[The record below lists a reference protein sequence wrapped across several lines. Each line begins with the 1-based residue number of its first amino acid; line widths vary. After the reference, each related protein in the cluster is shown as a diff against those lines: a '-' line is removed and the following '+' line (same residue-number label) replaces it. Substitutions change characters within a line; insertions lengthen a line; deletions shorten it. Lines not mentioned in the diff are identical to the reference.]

1 MQAKM
6 WHKMF
11 VYFKKK
17 LRKKPTIKNSILF
30 LLGKRNQ
37 KGKRNQRR
45 KFISFG
51 TLSAM
56 SEQPVISSI

>member
-1 MQAKM
+1 
-6 WHKMF
+6 MF

-17 LRKKPTIKNSILF
+17 LRKKPTIKNGILF

-51 TLSAM
+51 MLSAM